1 MNALMN
7 FMRDEEGATA
17 IEYALIAA
25 MVAVVIVTFVT
36 PIGDAVKAIFQ
47 EIQDALK

>member
-7 FMRDEEGATA
+7 FMRDEEGASA

-47 EIQDALK
+47 KIQGAL